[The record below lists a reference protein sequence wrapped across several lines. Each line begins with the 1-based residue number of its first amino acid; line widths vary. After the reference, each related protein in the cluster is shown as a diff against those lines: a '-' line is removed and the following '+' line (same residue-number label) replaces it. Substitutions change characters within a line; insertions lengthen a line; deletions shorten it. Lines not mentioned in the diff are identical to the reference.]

1 MTSAVCWSDAFER
14 AWKPCKAPR
23 SSHELA
29 AQVEDEPD
37 TKDPRAR
44 ALTKIREGHAAQVP
58 QETRPQLKVRAT

>member
-37 TKDPRAR
+37 TKDPRVR
-44 ALTKIREGHAAQVP
+44 ALAKIRDEHAALVP
-58 QETRPQLKVRAT
+58 RETRRQLEV